1 MSRIALPTLLLT
13 LMVLAACG
21 TPANTASSAATQ
33 TREPVVALA
42 PITTTV
48 PTTNTVAVPVTATT
62 PPSTPV
68 PVAPTKQVVA
78 GPPPDG
84 IARPRPAPEI
94 TDEVWLNG
102 ERTSLAALRQQGKVV
117 LVEFWTFECYN
128 CRNVLPALRQWHSKY
143 ASQGLTIVG
152 VHYPEF
158 STERQIPNVRQALK
172 DLDIKYL
179 VTIDN
184 DGRTWQAYNQ
194 NAWPSL
200 YLVDKQG
207 NIRFQH
213 VGEGAYDRTEQ
224 WIQYLLHEQS

>member
-1 MSRIALPTLLLT
+1 MSRTVTSILLLT
-13 LMVLAACG
+13 LVVLAACG
-21 TPANTASSAATQ
+21 TPANTTGGAAPQAKETA
-33 TREPVVALA
+33 VALA
-42 PITTTV
+42 PSTTV
-48 PTTNTVAVPVTATT
+48 LTAKAT
-62 PPSTPV
+62 PAPPIS
-68 PVAPTKQVVA
+68 VAPTTSVIA

-84 IARPRPAPEI
+84 VARPRPAPEI

-102 ERTSLAALRQQGKVV
+102 ERTSLAGLRQQGKVV

-128 CRNVLPALRQWHSKY
+128 CRNVLPALRQWHTKY
-143 ASQGLTIVG
+143 AQQGLTIVG

-158 STERQIPNVRQALK
+158 DTERQIPNVRQALK

-184 DGRTWQAYNQ
+184 DGRTWQAYSQ

-207 NIRFQH
+207 NIRYQH

-224 WIQYLLHEQS
+224 WIQYLLHEQI

>member
-1 MSRIALPTLLLT
+1 MREATLSRIVTSLLFLT
-13 LMVLAACG
+13 LVVLAACG
-21 TPANTASSAATQ
+21 TLANPGGLTTA
-33 TREPVVALA
+33 RGKE
-42 PITTTV
+42 TTV
-48 PTTNTVAVPVTATT
+48 VRAQSTTIVPSANSIS
-62 PPSTPV
+62 PTPV
-68 PVAPTKQVVA
+68 PVVPTKSSVA

-94 TDEVWLNG
+94 IDDVWLNG

-128 CRNVLPALRQWHSKY
+128 CRNVLPALRQWHATY
-143 ASQGLTIVG
+143 AQQGLTIVG

-158 STERQIPNVRQALK
+158 DTERQIPNVRQALK

-213 VGEGAYDRTEQ
+213 VGEGAYERTEQ